1 MKMSAENYGKLEK
14 REEGVK
20 MWKNPFAYYGHVSIQ
35 NDKIKTKEHFNFED
49 QVNGLEF

>member
-35 NDKIKTKEHFNFED
+35 NDKNKKEGAFE
-49 QVNGLEF
+49 F